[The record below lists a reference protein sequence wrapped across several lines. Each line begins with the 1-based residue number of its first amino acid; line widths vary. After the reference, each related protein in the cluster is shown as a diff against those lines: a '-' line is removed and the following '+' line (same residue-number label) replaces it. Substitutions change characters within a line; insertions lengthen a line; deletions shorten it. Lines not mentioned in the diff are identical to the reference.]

1 MNDRSGRQQRCD
13 LVLVWIR
20 DVPAELI
27 VAHATDGFGTRGT
40 RPRGIASDVRI
51 DRFHAHRFTA
61 VVHVRLKRCEKRGPG
76 QPEIPIM
83 PRDLSCRNIEVRGVS
98 HVLRKRDVLWNY
110 VFREHP
116 KAKLNG
122 NRSLFTARIKV
133 KIEIDLRPG
142 LDQTSGVRRKDV
154 SVFPQRVFI
163 KEETDRIGLWL
174 DTTRQNAQ
182 QTVDAILSDLDASR
196 VRLPCPAGRP
206 PANGTAL

>member
-1 MNDRSGRQQRCD
+1 RSRPNPLLVIGVLEIGKCHPGETHLVDGPLSISNPVSWIRVVFVISRVVMPGRNVNDRSGWQQRCD

-27 VAHATDGFGTRGT
+27 VAHTTDGFGTRGT

-51 DRFHAHRFTA
+51 DRFHAHRLTA
-61 VVHVRLKRCEKRGPG
+61 VVHVRLKGCEKRRPG

-116 KAKLNG
+116 KAELDG

-133 KIEIDLRPG
+133 KIEIDLRPS

-154 SVFPQRVFI
+154 SVFP
-163 KEETDRIGLWL
+163 
-174 DTTRQNAQ
+174 
-182 QTVDAILSDLDASR
+182 
-196 VRLPCPAGRP
+196 
-206 PANGTAL
+206 